1 MYGDDTHGRPPSLR
15 PRRPAE
21 PPHEVERGLNAP
33 RRPMPPVPDAAW
45 PAPPRREARPSA
57 ASRPADAPQRPPYDR
72 RPDPTARPAYDR
84 PVARPERPAHDGQN
98 LRHERP
104 PHDRAVERRERPAN
118 ERPAE
123 RPQSAA
129 SGAGRPAAVSPPSRR
144 VASRSARRPA
154 LLDRARAALGTR
166 RPARSEGAATS
177 RRRNGPLR
185 AGAALMLVPALV
197 GTLALPAYAFLP
209 GGHVPGVQ
217 TKFSLSVAEAQG
229 LSVSELASGAAV
241 SADSFSVTTK
251 AEIDAAA
258 ASAAEAERAA
268 WEAELASRGTGAYAQ
283 VAQQAEGDDYPW
295 WYETPDDYGGGLS
308 PLRYYYR
315 ECVDF
320 VAWRLNRDAG
330 VTSAPWKWDWGNLAS
345 GSAWKWADSWRAN
358 GWPTSSEPVVGA
370 VAWFTYN
377 HVAYVQSVN
386 GDGTVTIEEYNQNSD
401 HSYHVR
407 TIPVGDALYLYP
419 PV

>member
-1 MYGDDTHGRPPSLR
+1 MLDRLR
-15 PRRPAE
+15 
-21 PPHEVERGLNAP
+21 
-33 RRPMPPVPDAAW
+33 AAL
-45 PAPPRREARPSA
+45 
-57 ASRPADAPQRPPYDR
+57 
-72 RPDPTARPAYDR
+72 
-84 PVARPERPAHDGQN
+84 G
-98 LRHERP
+98 
-104 PHDRAVERRERPAN
+104 
-118 ERPAE
+118 
-123 RPQSAA
+123 
-129 SGAGRPAAVSPPSRR
+129 
-144 VASRSARRPA
+144 ARRPA
-154 LLDRARAALGTR
+154 RFDR
-166 RPARSEGAATS
+166 PATS

-209 GGHVPGVQ
+209 GGQMPGVQ

-251 AEIDAAA
+251 AEIDSAA

-268 WEAELASRGTGAYAQ
+268 WEAEIASRGTGVFAQ

-345 GSAWKWADSWRAN
+345 GSAWKWADSWRAK

-386 GDGTVTIEEYNQNSD
+386 GDGTVTIEEYNWNSD